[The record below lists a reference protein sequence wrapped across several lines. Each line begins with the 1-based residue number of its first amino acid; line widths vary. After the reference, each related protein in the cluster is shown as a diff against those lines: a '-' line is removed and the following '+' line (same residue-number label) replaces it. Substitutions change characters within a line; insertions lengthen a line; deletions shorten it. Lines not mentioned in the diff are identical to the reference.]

1 MQAVQ
6 IDHAATPVIKP
17 DWPMR
22 LRSHIEAALAI
33 ADEAGLMLVGID
45 LDQALCH
52 LNDLGTGDLS
62 H

>member
-1 MQAVQ
+1 MQAVT
-6 IDHAATPVIKP
+6 IDTTTARIVQP
-17 DWPMR
+17 DWPTR
-22 LRSHIEAALAI
+22 LRSHIESALAI

-52 LNDLGTGDLS
+52 LNDLSMPAVS